1 MTHRLL
7 FLFCFFSVLD
17 PVGAQWNQQGADMVS
32 TLEEASSGSAVDLN
46 EDGTVAAVGSR
57 DSWSNGVTSVG
68 DAQAYHWTGEAWEPR
83 GEGILGENEYAW
95 CGTSVALN
103 AAGDV
108 MAVGS
113 TGVPNANGVLVGN
126 VRVYEWDGVM
136 WNLRGAPL
144 MGLENPFNY
153 STFYGYSVDLSADGA
168 SVAVGGPFR
177 WTVDESLQHV
187 GYVEVYDWTGEAWIL
202 RGEGIYGSEEHNMN
216 LGFDVALSSDG
227 ETLVTGAPSFGPGW
241 QENPKGLVRVYAWED
256 GVWTPKGQEFLGA
269 LPGDDAGR
277 SVSIAN
283 GGNTIAFS
291 APLSDYGVPGNF
303 EGEVMVYDWESDA
316 WAQRGETLSSLEF
329 HDNFGESISLSS
341 DGTRLAVGAPFTDN
355 EVDLFVNAGLGTVY
369 EWQGQEWVQICDPIY
384 GDDHMAFAHEVAMSG
399 DGSTFILGSFGF
411 ETSGRARVFRD
422 AEWVNSVSEP
432 NLQSASVKCFPNPST
447 GSLTLSGFEGLVG
460 LELRT
465 ATGQITSTWE
475 ECQAPF
481 TLDLSNFATGIYT
494 VHGVTDTFQFTQK
507 VLLQY

>member
-7 FLFCFFSVLD
+7 FLFCFFFVLD

-32 TLEEASSGSAVDLN
+32 ILEEASSGWAVDLN

-57 DSWSNGVTSVG
+57 DGWSNGVNSVG
-68 DAQAYHWTGEAWEPR
+68 DAQAYHWTGDAWEPR
-83 GEGILGENEYAW
+83 GEAIIGENEYAW
-95 CGTSVALN
+95 CGASVALN

-113 TGVPNANGVLVGN
+113 TGVPNANGVLVGH
-126 VRVYEWDGVM
+126 VGVYEWDGIM

-177 WTVDESLQHV
+177 WTVDESLQSV
-187 GYVEVYDWTGEAWIL
+187 GYVEVYDWTGEAWVL

-216 LGFDVALSSDG
+216 LGFDVALSADG

-291 APLSDYGVPGNF
+291 APLSDFGVPGNF

-316 WAQRGETLSSLEF
+316 WTQRGETLSSLEF
-329 HDNFGESISLSS
+329 HDDFGESISLSS
-341 DGTRLAVGAPFTDN
+341 DGTRLAVGAPFSID
-355 EVDLFVNAGLGTVY
+355 EVALHGNAGLGTVY
-369 EWQGQEWVQICDPIY
+369 EWQEQGWVQICDPIY
-384 GDDHMAFAHEVAMSG
+384 GDDHSAFAHEVAMSG
-399 DGSTFILGSFGF
+399 DGSSFILGSFALNP
-411 ETSGRARVFRD
+411 SGQARVFRD
-422 AEWVNSVSEP
+422 AQWVSSVSEP
-432 NLQSASVKCFPNPST
+432 ASRGQRLSCYPNPSSGT
-447 GSLTLSGFEGLVG
+447 FTLDGFEGVAG
-460 LELRT
+460 IELRT
-465 ATGQITSTWE
+465 NTGQLASTWE
-475 ECQAPF
+475 GCRAPF
-481 TLDLSNFATGIYT
+481 TLNLSRFAPGIYT
-494 VHGVTDTFQFTQK
+494 VHGLTDALHFTHK
-507 VLLQY
+507 VILQY